1 MSSSTSISIDALL
14 EYFIWMIIVYILPSF
29 VSAGLIT
36 TVMNSTRSRI
46 MFEHLIEIMRDKF
59 NDGVII
65 LEGSR
70 GKTK

>member
-70 GKTK
+70 GKAK